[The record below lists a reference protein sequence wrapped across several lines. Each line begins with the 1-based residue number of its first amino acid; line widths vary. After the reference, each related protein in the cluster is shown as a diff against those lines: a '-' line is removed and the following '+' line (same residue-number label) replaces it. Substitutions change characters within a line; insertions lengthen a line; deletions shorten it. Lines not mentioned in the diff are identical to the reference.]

1 MKVVLEFTDE
11 ERNDAYKAIRVN
23 DIMYALWELQKYRRE
38 LYKGYVNGAIVVNG
52 DKVLDEET
60 ISKQVK
66 QTYAKEL
73 CPEELD
79 STLPPFKDNKSYIP
93 QSGVLDRIDDILDG
107 VRDLLDD

>member
-38 LYKGYVNGAIVVNG
+38 LYKGYINGAIVVNG

-79 STLPPFKDNKSYIP
+79 NTLPPFEDNKSYIP

>member
-38 LYKGYVNGAIVVNG
+38 LYKGYINGAIVVNG

-73 CPEELD
+73 CPED
-79 STLPPFKDNKSYIP
+79 IDNTLPPFEDNKSYIP

>member
-73 CPEELD
+73 CPED
-79 STLPPFKDNKSYIP
+79 IDNTLPPFEDNKSYIP

>member
-73 CPEELD
+73 CPED
-79 STLPPFKDNKSYIP
+79 IDNTLPPFEDNKSYIL

-107 VRDLLDD
+107 VRDLLDG

>member
-38 LYKGYVNGAIVVNG
+38 LYKGYINGAIVVNG

-73 CPEELD
+73 CPED
-79 STLPPFKDNKSYIP
+79 IDNTLPPFEDNKSYIL

>member
-1 MKVVLEFTDE
+1 MKVILEFTDE

-38 LYKGYVNGAIVVNG
+38 LYKGYINGAIVVNG

-73 CPEELD
+73 CPED
-79 STLPPFKDNKSYIP
+79 IDNTLPPFEDNKSYIP

>member
-1 MKVVLEFTDE
+1 MEVVLKFTDE

-38 LYKGYVNGAIVVNG
+38 LYKGYINGAIVVNG

-73 CPEELD
+73 CPED
-79 STLPPFKDNKSYIP
+79 VDNTLPPFEDNKSYIP
-93 QSGVLDRIDDILDG
+93 QTDVLNRLDDILDG
-107 VRDLLDD
+107 VRDLLD

>member
-73 CPEELD
+73 CPED
-79 STLPPFKDNKSYIP
+79 IDNTLPPFEDNKSYIL

>member
-38 LYKGYVNGAIVVNG
+38 LYKGYINGAIVVNG

-73 CPEELD
+73 CPED
-79 STLPPFKDNKSYIP
+79 IDNTLPPFEDNKSYIL

-107 VRDLLDD
+107 VRDFLDD